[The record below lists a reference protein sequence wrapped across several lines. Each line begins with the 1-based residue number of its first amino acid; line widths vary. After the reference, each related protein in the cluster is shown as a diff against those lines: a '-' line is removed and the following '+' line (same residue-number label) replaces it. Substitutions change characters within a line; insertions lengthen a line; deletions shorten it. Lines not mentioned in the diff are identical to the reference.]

1 MEPQLIDYYNEMPSG
16 INVIDKMNEELAV
29 LQKKYDYLEKK
40 INKFK
45 CPFIIVNSKEEYKN
59 YDNIISNS
67 FKETIKR
74 HLYDKETGLFA
85 IIRKEGCHYFP
96 ETLYEEFIDGWLV
109 NHYEEDKITC
119 KEKIIN
125 ELDNIT
131 NNKNKEWCRLRINI
145 AFEASLKNKSALQ
158 YGPIDENLIIDDLI
172 ERIYNTDENLPELYY
187 DICDD
192 FVEIDYCGTLCVL
205 VCFKCKKCG
214 KIDWGNENLLCDECG
229 IPN

>member
-16 INVIDKMNEELAV
+16 INVIDKMNEELAA

-109 NHYEEDKITC
+109 NHYEDKITC
-119 KEKIIN
+119 KEKIID

-145 AFEASLKNKSALQ
+145 AFEACLKNKPALQ
-158 YGPIDENLIIDDLI
+158 YIPIDENLIII
-172 ERIYNTDENLPELYY
+172 THQRNKTISKITKNL
-187 DICDD
+187 
-192 FVEIDYCGTLCVL
+192 V
-205 VCFKCKKCG
+205 
-214 KIDWGNENLLCDECG
+214 GNN
-229 IPN
+229 IKRNQIISISY

>member
-187 DICDD
+187 DICDELL
-192 FVEIDYCGTLCVL
+192 EIDYCGTLCFL

-214 KIDWGNENLLCDECG
+214 KIDWGNENLLCDECA

>member
-96 ETLYEEFIDGWLV
+96 ETLDEEFIDGWLV

-187 DICDD
+187 DICDELL
-192 FVEIDYCGTLCVL
+192 EIDYCGTLCFL

>member
-16 INVIDKMNEELAV
+16 INVIDKMNEELAD

-45 CPFIIVNSKEEYKN
+45 CPLIIVNTKEEYKKHN
-59 YDNIISNS
+59 NIISND
-67 FKETIKR
+67 FKEIIKK

-85 IIRKEGCHYFP
+85 TIRKEGCHYFP
-96 ETLYEEFIDGWLV
+96 ESLYEDFIDGWLV
-109 NHYEEDKITC
+109 NHCEDKITC
-119 KEKIIN
+119 KEKIID

-145 AFEASLKNKSALQ
+145 AFEAGLKNKPALP
-158 YGPIDENLIIDDLI
+158 YIPIDENLIIDDLI
-172 ERIYNTDENLPELYY
+172 DRIYNTDENIPELYY

-205 VCFKCKKCG
+205 VCFKCKNCG
-214 KIDWGNENLLCDECG
+214 KLDWGNADLLCDKCK
-229 IPN
+229 